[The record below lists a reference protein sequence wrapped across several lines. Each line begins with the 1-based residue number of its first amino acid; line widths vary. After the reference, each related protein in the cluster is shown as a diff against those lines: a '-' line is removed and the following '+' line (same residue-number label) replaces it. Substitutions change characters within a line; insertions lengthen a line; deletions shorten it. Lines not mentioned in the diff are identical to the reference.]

1 MDSIINFKT
10 IHDDFAVEYELTTP
24 FLDGRSGEIQR
35 EIQEIDEQLT
45 RCQQS
50 VDEINADIDRL
61 TNHADGLDYAI
72 AALSGV
78 LTGIIDSLV
87 VGEWNISEAKAWS
100 SQEINQR
107 ITEFANKDPEY
118 TDFLKTRKNRENSST
133 NAIEFLERKYKLPGD
148 NDWNVKTNLVNHA
161 KSMGF
166 DGKGYEDALKF
177 LNEKLPKDGGWAVA
191 DTFITAKTHHLDD
204 LCHHPTIVGLIAC
217 IVVQFS
223 GHSIYSNK
231 HGELIRL
238 PVTVNEY
245 GKFVGNTDIAKLF
258 SGVVNWF
265 LNCAHNISI
274 CTKTISNRKGH
285 LLSDMAGS
293 FSSATKRNEGMGLPG
308 SFLSTMK
315 ELSMLPVF
323 KDTNFAENLRKAYTN
338 GIGDGK
344 SQLNLGAFN
353 ALFDGAK
360 FDMRTELAIGHEL
373 KRQALPVIINEVLV
387 RGTYFIRRFISE
399 IKRHNG
405 FKGIE
410 WKNIIPFNNR
420 TIARMMT
427 IASGVFTA
435 VDLGDAAIRSGGFN
449 AACVLR
455 VNFVGVGRLAI
466 AVSTDTTMGAI
477 KAKRRSDRMMVNAQ
491 MLALAEAKVFYKAED
506 TWLVAEDT
514 YSCLLQVS
522 NNAEASLNTVAH
534 LHSEIEED
542 VTKICDSLSTIT
554 TEEHDLTEFLLDQ
567 LSF

>member
-1 MDSIINFKT
+1 MDNVLNLMT
-10 IHDDFAVEYELTTP
+10 AHDDFSIEYELITP
-24 FLDGRSGEIQR
+24 SLNGRMGEIQR
-35 EIQEIDEQLT
+35 EIQGVDEQLAL
-45 RCQQS
+45 CQHS

-72 AALSGV
+72 AALSGI
-78 LTGIIDSLV
+78 LTGIIDSLI
-87 VGEWNISEAKAWS
+87 VGEWNITEAKAWS
-100 SQEINQR
+100 SQEINHR
-107 ITEFANKDPEY
+107 ITEFANKDPQYAE
-118 TDFLKTRKNRENSST
+118 FLKTRKNRENSST

-161 KSMGF
+161 KSLGF

-177 LNEKLPKDGGWAVA
+177 LNEKFPKDGGWAVV

-217 IVVQFS
+217 VIVQFS

-245 GKFVGNTDIAKLF
+245 GKFVGTTDIAKLF
-258 SGVVNWF
+258 SGVINWF
-265 LNCAHNISI
+265 LNCAH
-274 CTKTISNRKGH
+274 TIANRKGH

-315 ELSMLPVF
+315 ELSMLPIF
-323 KDTNFAENLRKAYTN
+323 KDTSFAENLRKAYTN
-338 GIGDGK
+338 GIGEGK
-344 SQLNLGAFN
+344 AQLDLGAFN

-360 FDMRTELAIGHEL
+360 FDMRTEMAIGHEL

-387 RGTYFIRRFISE
+387 RGTYFIRRFIAE
-399 IKRHNG
+399 IKIHNG
-405 FKGIE
+405 FRGIE

-427 IASGVFTA
+427 IAAGTFTA

-455 VNFVGVGRLAI
+455 INFVGVGRLAI
-466 AVSTDTTMGAI
+466 AVSTDATMGAI
-477 KAKRRSDRMMVNAQ
+477 KTKRQNDRMLISAQ
-491 MLALAEAKVFYKAED
+491 MIALTEAKAFYKAEAA
-506 TWLVAEDT
+506 WLTAEDT
-514 YSCLLQVS
+514 YACLLQVA
-522 NNAEASLNTVAH
+522 NNAEAAINTAKQFH
-534 LHSEIEED
+534 TEI
-542 VTKICDSLSTIT
+542 
-554 TEEHDLTEFLLDQ
+554 EHDLDGIRSSLDSIAQADQDLTGFLLDQ

>member
-1 MDSIINFKT
+1 MDSIVNFKAA
-10 IHDDFAVEYELTTP
+10 HDDFDIEFEILSP
-24 FLDGRSGEIQR
+24 LLHGRLGEIES
-35 EIQEIDEQLT
+35 EIQEINNQLM

-50 VDEINADIDRL
+50 VDEINADVDRL

-72 AALSGV
+72 AALSGI

-87 VGEWNISEAKAWS
+87 VGEWNIAEARAWS

-118 TDFLKTRKNRENSST
+118 AEFLKKRKNRENSST
-133 NAIEFLERKYKLPGD
+133 NAIEFLEQKYKLPGD
-148 NDWNVKTNLVNHA
+148 NDWNVKVNLVNEA
-161 KSMGF
+161 KSRGF
-166 DGKGYEDALKF
+166 DGKGYDDALKF
-177 LNEKLPKDGGWAVA
+177 LNERFPKDGGWDVV

-204 LCHHPTIVGLIAC
+204 LCHHPTIIGLIAC
-217 IVVQFS
+217 VVVQFS

-245 GKFVGNTDIAKLF
+245 GKFVGTTDIAKLF
-258 SGVVNWF
+258 SGVINWF
-265 LNCAHNISI
+265 LNCAQSI
-274 CTKTISNRKGH
+274 ANCTETIANRKGH

-315 ELSMLPVF
+315 ELSMLPIV
-323 KDTNFAENLRKAYTN
+323 KNTEFAENLRKAYTN

-344 SQLNLGAFN
+344 AQLNLGAFN

-360 FDMRTELAIGHEL
+360 FDMRTEMAIGHEL

-387 RGTYFIRRFISE
+387 RGAYFIRHFIAE
-399 IKRHNG
+399 IKAHSG
-405 FKGIE
+405 FRGIE

-427 IASGVFTA
+427 IASGTFTA

-455 VNFVGVGRLAI
+455 INFVGVGRFAI
-466 AVSTDTTMGAI
+466 AISTDSVMGAI
-477 KAKRRSDRMMVNAQ
+477 KAKRNDERLKTYAQ
-491 MLALAEAKVFYKAED
+491 MIALTEAEIFYKSEAVWISAED
-506 TWLVAEDT
+506 AYT
-514 YSCLLQVS
+514 CLLQIS
-522 NNAEASLNTVAH
+522 NNAEMSIQTAAR
-534 LHSEIEED
+534 LHREIETDLDYIREGLD
-542 VTKICDSLSTIT
+542 AVAQTDPKLTKS
-554 TEEHDLTEFLLDQ
+554 LLDR